1 MKAHLISYVM
11 VYSDSGYQSLM
22 TFQSSIENLYLFQQI
37 FVVYETKNSIGEVV
51 MNIEQYLIYFILF
64 AFY

>member
-1 MKAHLISYVM
+1 M
-11 VYSDSGYQSLM
+11 VYSDSGYLSLM